1 MKRLTDIYCSIYIKI
16 VVLLIVSAV
25 ISGSVFL
32 TLVSMSNGFV
42 ERYMEQSDYLNKQ
55 KKKAVDQLQKYAI
68 DKHVCSRDSKLISEW
83 VGNQGIISLSIYK
96 DGILVYDSDYPDQ
109 EVWDEEIRLESY
121 EWISYDAVRFE
132 DGVAEVVMSGAYRYQ
147 IYTYIRIIAICNS
160 FFVFLVIVLLGI
172 RIKMSYIRE
181 LSREVELIEG
191 GNLDCPI
198 TVKEKDELAVLAEGL
213 DNMRKS
219 FMESQKKE
227 QEIVQKN
234 QRVITEMSHDLR
246 TPTTVIILYT
256 EILKNGKYQS
266 KEQELEYVEK
276 INRKA
281 QQIKER
287 TDRLLEYSITAENRE
302 LKDMEKDTFTGA
314 FYDLLNDSCEYL
326 TQKGFRVDVKVNWSD
341 VQIRY
346 NVDYIMRIMDNIIS
360 NMIKYANPAFPVIIR
375 STGQSGTAGLLFQ
388 NTVLEIGEEKYGTG
402 IGVQS
407 IENLMREMNGTCR
420 SGSAGRKYWIEI
432 RFPIA

>member
-32 TLVSMSNGFV
+32 ALVSMSNCFV

-198 TVKEKDELAVLAEGL
+198 TVKGKDELAVLAEGL

-227 QEIVQKN
+227 QEILQKN

-256 EILKNGKYQS
+256 
-266 KEQELEYVEK
+266 
-276 INRKA
+276 
-281 QQIKER
+281 
-287 TDRLLEYSITAENRE
+287 
-302 LKDMEKDTFTGA
+302 
-314 FYDLLNDSCEYL
+314 
-326 TQKGFRVDVKVNWSD
+326 
-341 VQIRY
+341 
-346 NVDYIMRIMDNIIS
+346 
-360 NMIKYANPAFPVIIR
+360 
-375 STGQSGTAGLLFQ
+375 
-388 NTVLEIGEEKYGTG
+388 
-402 IGVQS
+402 
-407 IENLMREMNGTCR
+407 
-420 SGSAGRKYWIEI
+420 
-432 RFPIA
+432 